1 MNEMNFNHSGDIIA
15 NIVDGSAQ
23 LTEYGESL
31 LKKIVIPLAPITK
44 KNSQKIHIN
53 HRTGRR
59 YIAPSDTVT
68 IYQNK
73 CLEYLYPFINNA
85 EHFNYP
91 VNVKCL
97 FYMPTRRRV
106 DLTNLLEAI
115 DDILTHYLVIEDDDA
130 QHVGGHDG
138 SRVYLDKNNPRT
150 EIVITPLDGGR
161 CSEVIESKCEQCKN
175 KINKNRINPCLSC
188 KYDDSLNDNFEPIK
202 DGGGRFGV

>member
-1 MNEMNFNHSGDIIA
+1 MTILEALEHIYMGDIYDDKGYLTEKGYLTLQTLEG
-15 NIVDGSAQ
+15 VQ
-23 LTEYGESL
+23 LTEYGEEL

-59 YIAPSDTVT
+59 YIAPSDTFT

-115 DDILTHYLVIEDDDA
+115 DDILTHYRVIEDDDA

-138 SRVYLDKNNPRT
+138 SRVLYDKDNPRT
-150 EIVITPLDGGR
+150 EIVITTLDGGR
-161 CSEVIESKCEQCKN
+161 CSEVK
-175 KINKNRINPCLSC
+175 
-188 KYDDSLNDNFEPIK
+188 
-202 DGGGRFGV
+202 GVEKKVN